1 MKSKNSKLSLSI
13 QKGLINRIEES
24 KKDLNL
30 LQKSEL
36 TTDIS
41 KILLKILHSI
51 NRGNK
56 IIFCGNG
63 GSAADAQHLAAELI
77 AQFLNKKRRSIPA
90 ISLTTNTST
99 ITAIANDIDFKNIF
113 SRQIESLGKKNDIF
127 LCIST
132 SGKSQNILQALKIAK
147 KNKLITVLMTG
158 KKKINNKNIDY
169 QINTTAERVDKI
181 QEQHILI
188 GHFICEFLEQ
198 NFGC

>member
-1 MKSKNSKLSLSI
+1 MKLKNSRLSLSI
-13 QKGLINRIEES
+13 KKNFINRIEES
-24 KKDLNL
+24 RKDLDIL
-30 LQKSEL
+30 KKSESIKHL
-36 TTDIS
+36 P
-41 KILLKILHSI
+41 KILLRILYSI
-51 NRGNK
+51 NQGNK

-113 SRQIESLGKKNDIF
+113 SRQIESLGKKNDISF
-127 LCIST
+127 CIST
-132 SGKSQNILQALKIAK
+132 SGKSQNILEALKIAK

-158 KKKINNKNIDY
+158 RKKIKNKNIDY
-169 QINTTAERVDKI
+169 QINVTADRVDKI

-198 NFGC
+198 NF

>member
-1 MKSKNSKLSLSI
+1 MKLKNSRLSLSI
-13 QKGLINRIEES
+13 KKNFINRIEES
-24 KKDLNL
+24 RKDLDL

-36 TTDIS
+36 TKYLS
-41 KILLKILHSI
+41 KILLRILFSI
-51 NRGNK
+51 NKGNK

-77 AQFLNKKRRSIPA
+77 AQFLNKKRKSIPA

-113 SRQIESLGKKNDIF
+113 SRQIESLGKKDDIF
-127 LCIST
+127 FCIST
-132 SGKSQNILQALKIAK
+132 SGKSQNILEALKIAK
-147 KNKLITVLMTG
+147 KNRLITVLMTG
-158 KKKINNKNIDY
+158 RKNIKNKNIDY
-169 QINTTAERVDKI
+169 QINVTADRVDKI

-198 NFGC
+198 NF

>member
-1 MKSKNSKLSLSI
+1 
-13 QKGLINRIEES
+13 
-24 KKDLNL
+24 

-36 TTDIS
+36 TKDIS
-41 KILLKILHSI
+41 KILLKILNSI

-113 SRQIESLGKKNDIF
+113 SRQIESLGKKNDILF
-127 LCIST
+127 CIST

-158 KKKINNKNIDY
+158 RKNINNKEIDY
-169 QINTTAERVDKI
+169 QINATSDRVDKI

-188 GHFICEFLEQ
+188 GHFLCEFLEQ
-198 NFGC
+198 NF

>member
-1 MKSKNSKLSLSI
+1 MKLKKSKLSLSI
-13 QKGLINRIEES
+13 KKNFIYRIEES
-24 KKDLNL
+24 RKDLDL
-30 LQKSEL
+30 LQKSEIIKNL
-36 TTDIS
+36 T
-41 KILLKILHSI
+41 KILLRVLHSI
-51 NRGNK
+51 NQDNK

-77 AQFLNKKRRSIPA
+77 AQFLDKKRRSIPA

-127 LCIST
+127 FCIST
-132 SGKSQNILQALKIAK
+132 SGKSQNILEALKIAK

-158 KKKINNKNIDY
+158 RKKIKNKNIDH
-169 QINTTAERVDKI
+169 QINVTADRVDKI

-198 NFGC
+198 NF

>member
-1 MKSKNSKLSLSI
+1 MKLKNSKLSLSI
-13 QKGLINRIEES
+13 KKNFINRIEES
-24 KKDLNL
+24 RKDLDL
-30 LQKSEL
+30 LQKNEIIKNL
-36 TTDIS
+36 T
-41 KILLKILHSI
+41 KILLRVLHSI
-51 NRGNK
+51 NQDNK

-127 LCIST
+127 FCIST
-132 SGKSQNILQALKIAK
+132 SGKSQNILEALKIAK

-158 KKKINNKNIDY
+158 RTKIKNKNIDH
-169 QINTTAERVDKI
+169 QINVTADRVDKI

-198 NFGC
+198 NF

>member
-1 MKSKNSKLSLSI
+1 MKSKNSKLNLSI
-13 QKGLINRIEES
+13 KKSLINRIEES
-24 KKDLNL
+24 RKDLNL

-36 TTDIS
+36 TKNIS
-41 KILLKILHSI
+41 KILLKILYSI

-113 SRQIESLGKKNDIF
+113 SRQIESLGKKNDVLF
-127 LCIST
+127 CIST

-158 KKKINNKNIDY
+158 RKNINNKEIDY
-169 QINTTAERVDKI
+169 QINTTSDRVDKI

-188 GHFICEFLEQ
+188 GHFLCEFLEQ
-198 NFGC
+198 NF

>member
-1 MKSKNSKLSLSI
+1 MKLKNSRSTLSV
-13 QKGLINRIEES
+13 QKNLIKRIEES
-24 KKDLNL
+24 RKDLEL

-36 TTDIS
+36 TKHLP
-41 KILLKILHSI
+41 KILLRILYSI
-51 NRGNK
+51 NQGNK

-127 LCIST
+127 FCIST
-132 SGKSQNILQALKIAK
+132 SGKSQNILEALKIAK

-158 KKKINNKNIDY
+158 RKIIKNKNIDY
-169 QINTTAERVDKI
+169 QINAAANRVDKI

-188 GHFICEFLEQ
+188 GHFLCEFLEQ
-198 NFGC
+198 NF

>member
-1 MKSKNSKLSLSI
+1 MKLKNSRLSLSI
-13 QKGLINRIEES
+13 KKNFINRIEES
-24 KKDLNL
+24 RKDLDL

-36 TTDIS
+36 IKNLT
-41 KILLKILHSI
+41 KIFLRILYSI
-51 NRGNK
+51 NQDNK

-77 AQFLNKKRRSIPA
+77 AQFLDKKRRSIPA
-90 ISLTTNTST
+90 LSLTTNTST

-127 LCIST
+127 FCIST
-132 SGKSQNILQALKIAK
+132 SGKSQNILEALKIAK

-158 KKKINNKNIDY
+158 RKKIKNKNIDY
-169 QINTTAERVDKI
+169 QINVTANRVDKI

-188 GHFICEFLEQ
+188 GHFLCEFLEQ
-198 NFGC
+198 NF